1 MQWIVVGAMPSMH
14 AFVTGED
21 LVKDCKE
28 RPPMFCGGYIMAV
41 LDSRLASDPDG
52 WGPAQRICIPVN
64 IMEGAAIPIL
74 KIEYAVLDYLAKTPA
89 ARAKVGFEA
98 VAEALAAKFPC

>member
-52 WGPAQRICIPVN
+52 WGPAQRICIPVR
-64 IMEGAAIPIL
+64 IMVGRPNPSLMIQN
-74 KIEYAVLDYLAKTPA
+74 AVLDYLAKTPA